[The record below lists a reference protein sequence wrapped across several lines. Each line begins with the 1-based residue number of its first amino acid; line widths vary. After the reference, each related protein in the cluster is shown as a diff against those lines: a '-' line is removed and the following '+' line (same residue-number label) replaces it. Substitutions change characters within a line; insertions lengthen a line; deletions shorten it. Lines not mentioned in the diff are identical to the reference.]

1 MVIYIALR
9 GIFMRNQE
17 TFKED
22 NKYFTAIL
30 EGVNQDTVFDDFVN
44 NRETSTNTFGKIL
57 VVRSGFC
64 YREVITGIKIPMKF
78 LYYSVDPNET
88 SPYYTIPRTAF
99 HATSV
104 YTGEITKDVFN
115 YYVFTNILLCISQ
128 LFSSLLNEF
137 PKFFRIIYFHNG

>member
-1 MVIYIALR
+1 
-9 GIFMRNQE
+9 MRNQE

-115 YYVFTNILLCISQ
+115 YYVFTNNNDEFKQNLADFIISSKQQ
-128 LFSSLLNEF
+128 LKCNKKSKVLA
-137 PKFFRIIYFHNG
+137 RR